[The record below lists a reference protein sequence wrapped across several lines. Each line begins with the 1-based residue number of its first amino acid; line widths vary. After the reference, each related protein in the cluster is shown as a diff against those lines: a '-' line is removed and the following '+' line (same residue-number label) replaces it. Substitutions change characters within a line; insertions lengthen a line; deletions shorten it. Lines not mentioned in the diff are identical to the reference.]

1 MTFELSTGE
10 IKVTKKSSDG
20 ILLKGAVFE
29 LLSSGGTVL
38 ATKTTGSDGVVL
50 FADLTPGAY
59 TVREKSAPEGYALST
74 SASSGV
80 TVAAGTTTHVSFANE
95 RIMGRIRVNKTDS
108 LTGKPL
114 AGAVFSVTRLTGP
127 ASDNAADIGR
137 VVATITTNT
146 QGIAETEPLPWGQYR
161 ITETGVPSGY
171 LDAAYTTTVTIR

>member
-1 MTFELSTGE
+1 M
-10 IKVTKKSSDG
+10 
-20 ILLKGAVFE
+20 
-29 LLSSGGTVL
+29 
-38 ATKTTGSDGVVL
+38 VL

-59 TVREKSAPEGYALST
+59 TVREKSAPEGYALSA
-74 SASSGV
+74 SSSSGV
-80 TVAAGTTTHVSFANE
+80 TVAAGTTTHVSFTNE

-146 QGIAETEPLPWGQYR
+146 QGIAETGTLPWGQYR

-171 LDAAYTTTVTIR
+171 LDAGYTTTVIIR